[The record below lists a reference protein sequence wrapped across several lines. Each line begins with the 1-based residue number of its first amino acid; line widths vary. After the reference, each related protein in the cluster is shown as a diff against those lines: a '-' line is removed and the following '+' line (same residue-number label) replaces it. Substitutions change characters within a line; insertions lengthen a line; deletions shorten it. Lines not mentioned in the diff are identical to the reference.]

1 MNEGYWKSVIEE
13 QKSLAP
19 KPPFVRLVQDWRD
32 LRCTKLDLIIRELQE
47 MRRELREDLER
58 MDAEDLARVVPK
70 DYK

>member
-1 MNEGYWKSVIEE
+1 MADLIIQKGDAVKIVASNEW
-13 QKSLAP
+13 A
-19 KPPFVRLVQDWRD
+19 WRD
-32 LRCTKLDLIIRELQE
+32 LRCAKLDLIIRELQE

>member
-1 MNEGYWKSVIEE
+1 MTICIRRNESI
-13 QKSLAP
+13 L
-19 KPPFVRLVQDWRD
+19 RD
-32 LRCTKLDLIIRELQE
+32 LRCAKLDLIIRELQE